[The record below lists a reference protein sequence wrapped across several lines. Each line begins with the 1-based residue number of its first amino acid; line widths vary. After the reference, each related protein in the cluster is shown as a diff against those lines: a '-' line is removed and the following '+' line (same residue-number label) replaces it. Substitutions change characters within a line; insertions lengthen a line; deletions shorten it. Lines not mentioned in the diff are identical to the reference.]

1 MPFSR
6 YLLYLREPSPFL
18 NWVLLIFSRVEAL
31 ARMCVTG
38 FLFDPEV
45 FMFSQSSSVPSNLD
59 TYNSN
64 PGVNTDMARQT
75 ALGRGNSITRQLDR
89 IQQRLIR
96 PFTLSTH
103 PPPSAY
109 PQSGYAM
116 TALPRTAHLD
126 GYNSA
131 VSTAAHLRDG
141 SMTTRMTELTHRIHS
156 TIRQPSEPT
165 YLSLAMR
172 SDSQAQSD
180 TISLP
185 FRLSID
191 HLHNKMQRN
200 VPYLRQSWNRIDL
213 VAIVSFW
220 ITFGLSVA
228 GIERGMYHVGVF
240 RAMSVIR
247 TARLLT
253 ITSGTTV
260 GHRMSATSLHY

>member
-1 MPFSR
+1 
-6 YLLYLREPSPFL
+6 
-18 NWVLLIFSRVEAL
+18 
-31 ARMCVTG
+31 
-38 FLFDPEV
+38 
-45 FMFSQSSSVPSNLD
+45 MFSHSSSVPSNLD

-75 ALGRGNSITRQLDR
+75 ALGRGNSITRQLNR

-103 PPPSAY
+103 PPPSAH
-109 PQSGYAM
+109 PQSAYAM
-116 TALPRTAHLD
+116 TALPRSAYQD
-126 GYNSA
+126 GYNSPA
-131 VSTAAHLRDG
+131 VSTAAHLRGG
-141 SMTTRMTELTHRIHS
+141 SMTAQLTHRIHT
-156 TIRQPSEPT
+156 TIRQPTEPT

-172 SDSQAQSD
+172 SDNQAQSD

-200 VPYLRQSWNRIDL
+200 VPYLRQSWNRIDF
-213 VAIVSFW
+213 VAIASFW

-228 GIERGMYHVGVF
+228 GIERGIYHVGVF

-260 GHRMSATSLHY
+260 GHMIRQQPDCIIDSSFRQSCTLSKSLGRSSHELLTLCCSL